1 MLARVKTMRDQLP
14 LTGWEERTRRVFGI
28 GDATKT

>member
-28 GDATKT
+28 GDAAKT